1 MSYPYTQNPTQYSAS
16 HATDIP
22 VHFKTQYYNYV
33 KDMAQQK
40 ASRARGL
47 FEETQIVGEKI
58 VYELTAPDD
67 LDQVTQ
73 RYGSTNYAE
82 AKEYRREM
90 SLTRYN
96 KAFLVDDM
104 DVLKLVEDPKN
115 IYVRKMAMA
124 QGRKWDDVIFAA
136 AFATVTTGHTGG
148 SSVAWEASNS
158 DCTILT
164 DGQTTGLTLD
174 LLIEAG
180 VSLDEGE
187 FMEADEERYIF
198 LPPRAVGDL
207 LKDDRVPSADY
218 NTVRSLVNGQLNTF
232 FGFRF
237 VKTNRLPTT
246 DDGQYYRAF
255 ACAKSAIVCAS
266 REKKTQIG
274 PDPGKQWKTAVYSEI
289 ELGALRTQEKAIVEI
304 QLPVLPLGD
313 MDLIN

>member
-1 MSYPYTQNPTQYSAS
+1 MSFPYHVDPTRYSSS

-40 ASRARGL
+40 TSRARGL

-73 RYGSTNYAE
+73 RYGDTSYSE
-82 AKEYRREM
+82 PEEYRREM
-90 SLTRYN
+90 SLTRWN
-96 KAFLVDDM
+96 KAFLIDDLDPM
-104 DVLKLVEDPKN
+104 KMVEDPRN
-115 IYVRKMAMA
+115 VYVRKMAMA
-124 QGRKWDDVIFAA
+124 QGRKWDDVIFSA
-136 AFATVTTGHTGG
+136 AFATVTTGHNGG
-148 SSVAWEASNS
+148 SSVAWNASNS
-158 DCTILT
+158 DCRILT

-180 VSLDEGE
+180 VSLDENE
-187 FMEADEERYIF
+187 FMEPDEERYIF

-207 LKDDRVPSADY
+207 LKDDKVPSSDY
-218 NTVRSLVNGQLNTF
+218 NTVRALVNGQLNSF
-232 FGFRF
+232 YGFRF

-246 DDGQYYRAF
+246 DDGQYYRCI
-255 ACAKSAIVCAS
+255 ACVKSAIVCAS
-266 REKKTQIG
+266 RERKTQIG

-304 QLPVLPLGD
+304 QLPVLPLGN
-313 MDLIN
+313 MELS